1 MGKTAGS
8 IGLNIWG
15 AAGDDVYA
23 IRAGLGY
30 GQRQWEDSRWAW
42 KSMLFY
48 IFSGLKCVFFSA
60 CPVRSHMMKG
70 DLRESYQV
78 YLFFKMKTQCIYQFD
93 ILE

>member
-1 MGKTAGS
+1 
-8 IGLNIWG
+8 
-15 AAGDDVYA
+15 
-23 IRAGLGY
+23 
-30 GQRQWEDSRWAW
+30 
-42 KSMLFY
+42 MLFY